1 MDSKSKKKSPQNLC
15 GLFFENKGVEFINIA
30 CILHDPDIIKSL
42 LSSSVKFPM
51 PMVTCKLTPPIS
63 TKNLN
68 LNKFVNNLDL
78 DLYLTNLDS
87 LLFKFNNFL
96 FADRHS
102 KHRVTGNLQII
113 RNNVLKNYLL
123 KDLNIERLGL

>member
-15 GLFFENKGVEFINIA
+15 SLFFENKGVEFINIA

-63 TKNLN
+63 TKILN
-68 LNKFVNNLDL
+68 LNKFVINNLDL

-87 LLFKFNNFL
+87 LYSNLITLFL
-96 FADRHS
+96 RIDTA
-102 KHRVTGNLQII
+102 
-113 RNNVLKNYLL
+113 
-123 KDLNIERLGL
+123 NIEWQVIYKLLEIMF